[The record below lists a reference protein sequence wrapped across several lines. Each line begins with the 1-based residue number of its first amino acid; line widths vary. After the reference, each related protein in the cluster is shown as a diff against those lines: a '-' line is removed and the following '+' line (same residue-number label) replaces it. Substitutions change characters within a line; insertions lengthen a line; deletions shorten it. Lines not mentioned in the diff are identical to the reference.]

1 MAAVTGGIAVTWAP
15 VSHSLGPGLAPS
27 DREEQV
33 MQPLSASLLGER
45 AAYGSK
51 ASGLA
56 WLLARGF
63 AVPDAFVISA
73 DEPLDAA
80 ALWDAAER
88 WTGRALDGNGRAR
101 LAVRSSAP
109 SEDRRYA
116 SQAGRFKSV
125 LGDFER
131 SGLKQAVREVRSSG
145 GAQPIPVIVQVLVD
159 AEFSG
164 IAFSC
169 DPVSLERG
177 QHVLSWVSGR
187 GDGLTSGKAMG
198 SLLVLRSVAED
209 CGGWPAGLPALDE
222 LLFALGAIEKDLEMP
237 TDVEWA
243 VDMEKKLWM
252 LQARPVVLPKPDSV
266 NARKAEELRRL
277 PGVVA
282 GHPKMRLRMAASQRG
297 VEMSNAA
304 ILTAPS
310 HAPVVQLPSWIPG
323 REAAGLSI
331 VLLHPYRAGDKIQ
344 REFAQVDDM
353 DVPFFTLGCRRYS
366 IRRYPSH
373 ETAEAVANDVVRRGL
388 EQSWVASVVVQ
399 EIYDAEATGIV
410 RRMGD
415 EFIVEL
421 AVGHFV
427 PKGVVDPSRLVIS
440 ASGDVVESH
449 RVEQETAYRFING
462 HVVTEQPVEQQ
473 LLLSDEEIV
482 IAVDQIRPLFEDYPD
497 AALEF
502 GIRRDRNSNVS
513 GYVIDMAEGDS
524 QSCARQL
531 TRELIAMGVVS
542 PGRVTGRVLRVANDA
557 NDHGAESGLDLHLME
572 GLGIADETLDEL
584 VIVADRASTDLLPLV
599 TKCGKN
605 TAFVFR
611 HASLLAHLCVILR
624 ERGIAAMVVEDAE
637 LFDVLAEAPALTV
650 DATDG
655 VGGPQVTK
663 F

>member
-1 MAAVTGGIAVTWAP
+1 M
-15 VSHSLGPGLAPS
+15 
-27 DREEQV
+27 R
-33 MQPLSASLLGER
+33 PLSASLLEDS

-56 WLLARGF
+56 RLLTLGF

-80 ALWDAAER
+80 TLWDAAQR
-88 WTGRALDGNGRAR
+88 WTGRALDGNGRAW

-116 SQAGRFKSV
+116 SQAGRFKSA

-131 SGLKQAVREVRSSG
+131 RGLKQAVEEVRSSG
-145 GAQPIPVIVQVLVD
+145 GALPIPVIVQALVD

-177 QHVLSWVSGR
+177 QHVLSWISGR
-187 GDGLTSGKAMG
+187 GDDLTSGKAMG
-198 SLLVLRSVAED
+198 SLLVLRSAAED
-209 CGGWPAGLPALDE
+209 CGGWPAGLPTLDE
-222 LLFALGAIEKDLEMP
+222 LLFALGAIEKDLERP

-243 VDMEKKLWM
+243 VDMERKLWM
-252 LQARPVVLPKPDSV
+252 LQARPVVLPKPDCV
-266 NARKAEELRRL
+266 NARKAEELSRL

-282 GHPKMRLRMAASQRG
+282 GHPKMRLRVAASQRG

-310 HAPVVQLPSWIPG
+310 HAPLVQLPSWIPS

-331 VLLHPYRAGDKIQ
+331 VLLHPYRAGDKVQ
-344 REFAQVDDM
+344 REFAQVDEM

-373 ETAEAVANDVVRRGL
+373 ETAAAVANDVVRRGL
-388 EQSWVASVVVQ
+388 EQSWMSSVVVQ

-410 RRMGD
+410 RRLGD

-440 ASGDVVESH
+440 ASGEIIESH

-473 LLLSDEEIV
+473 LQLSDEEIAA
-482 IAVDQIRPLFEDYPD
+482 AVDHIRPLFEDYPD

-502 GIRRDRNSNVS
+502 GIRRDRIGNAF

-524 QSCARQL
+524 RSCAKQL

-542 PGRVTGRVLRVANDA
+542 PGRVTGKVLRVPNDA
-557 NDHGAESGLDLHLME
+557 NAYSGESGIDLHLME
-572 GLGIADETLDEL
+572 GFGVASEALGEL
-584 VIVADRASTDLLPLV
+584 VVVADRASTDLLPLV

-611 HASLLAHLCVILR
+611 HASLLAHLCVVLR
-624 ERGIAAMVVEDAE
+624 ERGIAAMVVEDAD
-637 LFDVLAEAPALTV
+637 LFGVLSEAAILTV

-655 VGGPQVTK
+655 AGGPQVTK